1 LAKLLGQTKNMKPP
15 LSVIFDLDGTLVDSA
30 PDLMATANEL
40 LTLRG
45 RREVTLDQVRHMVGK
60 GARALMDGVM
70 AKTGEAA
77 TPGELDEML
86 PEFLRYYGAHI
97 ADHSHTFPGV
107 IDVLEQLKKE
117 GCLLAVCTNKFE
129 RLSRKLLETLSILHY
144 FDDIVGSDT
153 LFVRKPHPGHIL
165 GTLERIGG
173 TPQDAIMIGDSAN
186 DIDAARAASV
196 KSVAVT
202 FGYTDVP
209 AEELGADAVIS
220 KFPDLIPQL
229 EVLSGRMLY

>member
-1 LAKLLGQTKNMKPP
+1 MTPP
-15 LSVIFDLDGTLVDSA
+15 LSVVFDLDGTLVESA

-40 LTLRG
+40 LTRRG
-45 RREVTLDQVRHMVGK
+45 RSEVTLDQVRHMVGK
-60 GARALMDGVM
+60 GARALMDGAM
-70 AKTGEAA
+70 AA
-77 TPGELDEML
+77 TGDHATPAELDEML

-107 IDVLEQLKKE
+107 IDVLRQLKSE

-129 RLSRKLLETLSILHY
+129 HLSRSLLEHLAILDF

-153 LFVRKPHPGHIL
+153 LFVRKPNPGHIL

-173 TPQDAIMIGDSAN
+173 TPEHAIMVGDSAN
-186 DIDAARAASV
+186 DIDAAIAAGV

-202 FGYTDVP
+202 FGYTDKP
-209 AEELGADAVIS
+209 AEELGADVVIS
-220 KFPDLIPQL
+220 KFSDLIPQL
-229 EVLSGRMLY
+229 EILSGRMLY